1 MFANNEKGVSSCL
14 LDGDSMEDAAALQEN
29 KRHGERWFP
38 FDIYPCTIP
47 KDFPQVALHWQN
59 SMELVFVKKGMGM
72 VQVGLE
78 PVTARAGDIFV
89 FAPGIL
95 HGLGQ
100 LPGESMEYENIIF
113 EVELLGGAND
123 LCYQRY
129 LVPLQSG
136 RLSLPP
142 RLTPGKGI
150 YDRVLEDLEQLER
163 VNRDRG
169 LGYELQVKGLLL
181 CLLSAL
187 IAQSDGL
194 PPVENGDTRRL
205 KTVLQY
211 VTDHFSENLPVAEAA
226 AVCQCSPSHFMRW
239 FRQMTGQ
246 SFTGYLNAW
255 RLNAAAE
262 ALRATEDTVLAVAER
277 TGFKNLSYFNRAFKA
292 RFGQTPSEYRSG
304 G

>member
-1 MFANNEKGVSSCL
+1 
-14 LDGDSMEDAAALQEN
+14 MEDTAALQEN

-59 SMELVFVKKGMGM
+59 SMELVFVKKGMGL

-78 PVTARAGDIFV
+78 SVTARAGDIFV

-211 VTDHFSENLPVAEAA
+211 VMDHFSENLPVAEAA